1 MRKVLLA
8 VAAVSA
14 LAATPALANEGR
26 VEARGGVIW
35 FGNGGGSEDV
45 WGVAAGYDFDLGSSA
60 FAGLEA
66 SGDIVGATGSKVA
79 FGFSGRLG
87 TKLGENT
94 KLFADGG
101 YTTEPCTG
109 CVDAIHAGV
118 GAEVGF
124 GKNLYGKLG
133 YRHYFTSNGAPDSNA
148 VVAGLGVKF

>member
-35 FGNGGGSEDV
+35 FGNGAGNEDV

-79 FGFSGRLG
+79 FGFTGRLG
-87 TKLGENT
+87 VKIGDSRQAVRRQWL
-94 KLFADGG
+94 
-101 YTTEPCTG
+101 Y
-109 CVDAIHAGV
+109 HR
-118 GAEVGF
+118 
-124 GKNLYGKLG
+124 NLLEL
-133 YRHYFTSNGAPDSNA
+133 R
-148 VVAGLGVKF
+148 